1 MLETAKDQQIG
12 SPTSR
17 KRPAVGD
24 SVTDITSPSPRKSS
38 RVASQSPPLQLQSK
52 PKPALPPPVVQVEAA
67 VLPVLSANSIVSPTK
82 KVKEVEEEIPPP
94 MSISNS
100 KCWDSFQIKVINS
113 PVNKLT
119 TLF

>member
-1 MLETAKDQQIG
+1 MADSEEESEPVWNERYIKAPSESWFNKTRPGSVRRFKSRTGGDAKTYAMGIL
-12 SPTSR
+12 
-17 KRPAVGD
+17 
-24 SVTDITSPSPRKSS
+24 
-38 RVASQSPPLQLQSK
+38 AS
-52 PKPALPPPVVQVEAA
+52 
-67 VLPVLSANSIVSPTK
+67 TK

>member
-1 MLETAKDQQIG
+1 MGVL
-12 SPTSR
+12 
-17 KRPAVGD
+17 
-24 SVTDITSPSPRKSS
+24 
-38 RVASQSPPLQLQSK
+38 AS
-52 PKPALPPPVVQVEAA
+52 
-67 VLPVLSANSIVSPTK
+67 TK